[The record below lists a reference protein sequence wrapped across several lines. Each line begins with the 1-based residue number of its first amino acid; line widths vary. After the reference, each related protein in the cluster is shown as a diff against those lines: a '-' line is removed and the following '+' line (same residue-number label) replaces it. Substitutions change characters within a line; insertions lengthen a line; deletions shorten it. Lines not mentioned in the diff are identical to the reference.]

1 MVDRFVRTEAGRH
14 EVRER
19 AAPLSRAARNLLLII
34 DASKSVDQWL
44 ALVHGS
50 TTADVEQLLASGLIA
65 TAASSAAPVAE
76 QAHAPR
82 TLQQAL
88 ETHGY
93 TALYE
98 LLTQQARA
106 RLGLVKGY
114 RMVLDVEKCNGPA
127 EIRTLAARFVDMVRE
142 VQGEAEA
149 KALRRQLGAED

>member
-1 MVDRFVRTEAGRH
+1 MAERFVRTDAGRQ
-14 EVRER
+14 EVHDR

-34 DASKSVDQWL
+34 DASKTADQWL
-44 ALVHGS
+44 TMVHGS
-50 TTADVEQLLASGLIA
+50 TTADVQQLLDCGLIA
-65 TAASSAAPVAE
+65 AAGMAAAPTTAP
-76 QAHAPR
+76 ARPPR
-82 TLQQAL
+82 TLEQAL

-93 TALYE
+93 AALYE

-127 EIRTLAARFVDMVRE
+127 EIRALAARFVGMVRE

-149 KALRRQLGAED
+149 RTLRRQLGAED